1 MLLWWAKRDF
11 CMRAAQTT
19 IFIIFIISPAY
30 ASWRVTSLLVL
41 FCHVQNSLSCSL
53 HCCNYIFAL
62 VMCTYR
68 NISGWSDINT
78 KICEQC
84 GMDVTEWL
92 WIGIGMCWCS
102 RASTRGGKTTCTWLS
117 TYNQQVDTVN
127 AGIRCRSQKM
137 KQDTEVTMKELEIL
151 QTKICAIWIRPIL
164 FSEEIIVQME
174 LSWCASMMYE
184 LYLPSVCNLLFVY
197 ALLTPMPN
205 HNVGELSNF
214 KKIPTHTQ
222 DHDDA

>member
-1 MLLWWAKRDF
+1 MLSKFVTCLCFRLGPNIMLLWWAKRDF
-11 CMRAAQTT
+11 CMQAAQT
-19 IFIIFIISPAY
+19 IFFIIFKISPAY
-30 ASWRVTSLLVL
+30 ASWRVTLLLVL

-84 GMDVTEWL
+84 GMAITEWL

-117 TYNQQVDTVN
+117 TYNQQVETGH

-137 KQDTEVTMKELEIL
+137 KQDTEVTTKELEIL
-151 QTKICAIWIRPIL
+151 QTEICAI
-164 FSEEIIVQME
+164 
-174 LSWCASMMYE
+174 
-184 LYLPSVCNLLFVY
+184 
-197 ALLTPMPN
+197 
-205 HNVGELSNF
+205 
-214 KKIPTHTQ
+214 
-222 DHDDA
+222 

>member
-11 CMRAAQTT
+11 CMHAAQT
-19 IFIIFIISPAY
+19 IFFIIFKISPAY
-30 ASWRVTSLLVL
+30 ASWRVTLLLVL

-84 GMDVTEWL
+84 GMAVTEWL

-102 RASTRGGKTTCTWLS
+102 RASTRGGKTTCTWFW
-117 TYNQQVDTVN
+117 TYNQQVETGY
-127 AGIRCRSQKM
+127 ARIRCRSQKM

-197 ALLTPMPN
+197 ALLSPVPN
-205 HNVGELSNF
+205 HNAQWV
-214 KKIPTHTQ
+214 
-222 DHDDA
+222 

>member
-1 MLLWWAKRDF
+1 MIYKIVCLACF
-11 CMRAAQTT
+11 TVVT
-19 IFIIFIISPAY
+19 IF
-30 ASWRVTSLLVL
+30 
-41 FCHVQNSLSCSL
+41 
-53 HCCNYIFAL
+53 FAL

-84 GMDVTEWL
+84 GIAITEWL

-102 RASTRGGKTTCTWLS
+102 RASTRGDKTTCTWFS
-117 TYNQQVDTVN
+117 TYNQQVEIGHAD
-127 AGIRCRSQKM
+127 IRCRSQKM

-151 QTKICAIWIRPIL
+151 QTEICAIWIRPIL

-197 ALLTPMPN
+197 ALLSPVPN
-205 HNVGELSNF
+205 HNAQWV
-214 KKIPTHTQ
+214 
-222 DHDDA
+222 